1 MESLIWIARSLDA
14 LNEQVGRV
22 VSWAALLMVVVQFFV
37 VLMRYAFGVNSL
49 FLQESIVY
57 LHASL
62 FLLGAGYTLYHGG
75 HVRVD
80 IFYRTASQRTKAL
93 VDLGGVL
100 LFLLPVCGLLAF
112 ASWDFVA
119 QSWAVREGSVETSGI
134 PLVYLLKTLILVFCV
149 LMALQGIATALHAL
163 VTLRRPPHTLNR
175 VDKTDG

>member
-1 MESLIWIARSLDA
+1 MKSLVSVAHSLDT
-14 LNEQVGRV
+14 LNEQVGRT
-22 VSWAALLMVVVQFFV
+22 VSWAALLMVLVQFAV

-49 FLQESIVY
+49 FLQESVVY

-62 FLLGAGYTLYHGG
+62 FLLGAGYTLRHGG

-112 ASWDFVA
+112 SSWAFVV

-134 PLVYLLKTLILVFCV
+134 PFVYLLKTLILIFCA
-149 LMALQGIATALHAL
+149 LMVLQGLATALHAL
-163 VTLRRPPHTLNR
+163 VTLRTPHR
-175 VDKTDG
+175 QQG

>member
-1 MESLIWIARSLDA
+1 MKSLVCLARSLDT

-22 VSWAALLMVVVQFFV
+22 VSWAALLMVLVQFFV

-49 FLQESIVY
+49 FLQETIVY

-62 FLLGAGYTLYHGG
+62 FLLGAGYTLHHGG

-80 IFYRTASQRTKAL
+80 IFYRAASQRTKAL

-134 PLVYLLKTLILVFCV
+134 PLVYLLKTLILIFCA
-149 LMALQGIATALHAL
+149 LMALQGLATALHAL
-163 VTLRRPPHTLNR
+163 ATLRTPQRQN
-175 VDKTDG
+175 

>member
-1 MESLIWIARSLDA
+1 MESLSGIARSLDA

-22 VSWAALLMVVVQFFV
+22 VSWAALLMVLVQFFV
-37 VLMRYAFGVNSL
+37 VLMRYAFGVNYL

-57 LHASL
+57 LHATL
-62 FLLGAGYTLYHGG
+62 FLLGAGYTLHHGG

-93 VDLGGVL
+93 IDLGGVL

-134 PLVYLLKTLILVFCV
+134 PLVYLLKTLILMFCA
-149 LMALQGIATALHAL
+149 LMALQGMATALHAL
-163 VTLRRPPHTLNR
+163 VTLRTPHRQRN
-175 VDKTDG
+175 